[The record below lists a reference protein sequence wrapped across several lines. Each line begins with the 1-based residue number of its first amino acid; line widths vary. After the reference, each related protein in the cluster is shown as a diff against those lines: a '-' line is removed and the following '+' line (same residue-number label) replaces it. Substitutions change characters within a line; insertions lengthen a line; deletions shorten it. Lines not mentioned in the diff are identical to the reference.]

1 MGDFEAIDHSIVS
14 HGYPGTSPLSGADQ
28 LLPDK
33 ACGRADGWPGSEKIS
48 IPQVGADSPVNQREA
63 ATPI

>member
-14 HGYPGTSPLSGADQ
+14 HGYRGPSPLSGDNQ

-33 ACGRADGWPGSEKIS
+33 ACGRADG
-48 IPQVGADSPVNQREA
+48 
-63 ATPI
+63 